1 MLAGDFEEIGAWMTE
16 AMEKSWQIAG
26 ALAQYP
32 ALADLLGVRH
42 RIIANDWQSAGE
54 QTLIARLLRRALELI
69 ARLDFTPQA
78 LRADL
83 AGDRRSPGY
92 LYSASELIDRAADLI
107 VESATLVH
115 ENERRWRVF
124 GERVAALLAGAD

>member
-1 MLAGDFEEIGAWMTE
+1 L
-16 AMEKSWQIAG
+16 
-26 ALAQYP
+26 
-32 ALADLLGVRH
+32 
-42 RIIANDWQSAGE
+42 
-54 QTLIARLLRRALELI
+54 
-69 ARLDFTPQA
+69 TPQA

-83 AGDRRSPGY
+83 AGARRSPAY

-124 GERVAALLAGAD
+124 GERVAALLAGID